1 MAVPTSSSA
10 SRDSTA
16 AAAMHSPAMA
26 ADLGMLLVALIW
38 GINFSVTKGAFPTF
52 PPLAFTAVRFVLASG
67 LLLVLTRRL
76 EGGEPLPR
84 GALQRLVILGVVGN
98 TLYQLGFISGLART
112 TASNS
117 ALILASMPSV
127 VAFIAAGLRLE
138 PVRPRVIGGVL
149 VATVGVVLVVA
160 ARGTG
165 FGGGTLAGDLL
176 TLAAVLCWAG
186 YTLAL
191 RFLPTGVSP
200 LRVTLVTTVAGAPGL
215 VLAGL
220 PEIARMDWG
229 AVGLVGWGALAY
241 STLLSLVVAYLI
253 WNRSVQVV
261 GPSRTVVYM
270 CLTPLIAVAAAAL
283 ILGERPRPLQ
293 GIGALLIIS
302 GVVLTRLGGREQA
315 ASVVPEG

>member
-1 MAVPTSSSA
+1 
-10 SRDSTA
+10 
-16 AAAMHSPAMA
+16 MA

-38 GINFSVTKGAFPTF
+38 GVNFSVTKGAFTTF
-52 PPLAFTAVRFVLASG
+52 PPLAFTAVRFVLASVM
-67 LLLVLTRRL
+67 LVVLTSRL
-76 EGGEPLPR
+76 EGSGPLPR
-84 GALQRLVILGVVGN
+84 GALRRLVLLGVVGN

-117 ALILASMPSV
+117 ALILASMPSI
-127 VAFIAAGLRLE
+127 VALMAAGLRFE
-138 PVRPRVIGGVL
+138 PVRPRVLGGVL

-191 RFLPTGVSP
+191 RFLPAGVSP

-220 PEIARMDWG
+220 PEIVRMDWG
-229 AVGLVGWGALAY
+229 AVGLGGWGALAY
-241 STLLSLVVAYLI
+241 STVLSLVVAYLI

-270 CLTPLIAVAAAAL
+270 CLTPLIAVAAAAVL
-283 ILGERPRPLQ
+283 LGERPRPLQ
-293 GIGALLIIS
+293 GVGALLIIS
-302 GVVLTRLGGREQA
+302 GVVLTRLGGRSGA
-315 ASVVPEG
+315 ASVAPEG

>member
-1 MAVPTSSSA
+1 
-10 SRDSTA
+10 
-16 AAAMHSPAMA
+16 MA

-38 GINFSVTKGAFPTF
+38 GVNFSVTKGAFTTF
-52 PPLAFTAVRFVLASG
+52 PPLAFTAVRFVLASVM
-67 LLLVLTRRL
+67 LVVLTSRL
-76 EGGEPLPR
+76 EGSGPLPR
-84 GALQRLVILGVVGN
+84 GALRRLVLLGVVGN

-117 ALILASMPSV
+117 ALILASMPSI
-127 VAFIAAGLRLE
+127 VALLAFGLRFE
-138 PVRPRVIGGVL
+138 PVRPRVLGGVL

-191 RFLPTGVSP
+191 RFLPAGVSP

-220 PEIARMDWG
+220 PEIVRMDWG
-229 AVGLVGWGALAY
+229 AVGLGGWGALAY
-241 STLLSLVVAYLI
+241 STMLSLVVAYLI

-270 CLTPLIAVAAAAL
+270 CLTPLIAVAAAAVL
-283 ILGERPRPLQ
+283 LGERPRPLQ
-293 GIGALLIIS
+293 GVGALLIIS
-302 GVVLTRLGGREQA
+302 GVVLTRLGGRSEA
-315 ASVVPEG
+315 ASVAPEG

>member
-1 MAVPTSSSA
+1 
-10 SRDSTA
+10 
-16 AAAMHSPAMA
+16 MA

-38 GINFSVTKGAFPTF
+38 GVNFSVTKGAFTTF
-52 PPLAFTAVRFVLASG
+52 PPLAFTAVRFVLASVM
-67 LLLVLTRRL
+67 LVVLTSRL
-76 EGGEPLPR
+76 EGSGPLPR
-84 GALQRLVILGVVGN
+84 GALRRLVLLGVVGN

-117 ALILASMPSV
+117 ALILASMPSI
-127 VAFIAAGLRLE
+127 VALMAAGLRFE
-138 PVRPRVIGGVL
+138 PVRPRVLGGVL

-165 FGGGTLAGDLL
+165 FGGGTLSGDLL

-191 RFLPTGVSP
+191 RFLPAGVSP

-220 PEIARMDWG
+220 PEIVRMDWG
-229 AVGLVGWGALAY
+229 AVGLGGWGALAY
-241 STLLSLVVAYLI
+241 STVLSLVVAYLI

-270 CLTPLIAVAAAAL
+270 CLTPLIAVAAAAVL
-283 ILGERPRPLQ
+283 LGERPRPLQ
-293 GIGALLIIS
+293 GVGALLIIS
-302 GVVLTRLGGREQA
+302 GVVLTRLGGRSEA
-315 ASVVPEG
+315 ASVAPEG

>member
-1 MAVPTSSSA
+1 
-10 SRDSTA
+10 
-16 AAAMHSPAMA
+16 
-26 ADLGMLLVALIW
+26 MLLVALIW
-38 GINFSVTKGAFPTF
+38 GINFSATKAAFPTF

-76 EGGEPLPR
+76 EGSEALPQ
-84 GALQRLVILGVVGN
+84 GALQRLVLLGVVGN

-138 PVRPRVIGGVL
+138 PVRPRVIGGV
-149 VATVGVVLVVA
+149 VIASIGVVLVVA

-165 FGGGTLAGDLL
+165 FGPATLAGDLL
-176 TLAAVLCWAG
+176 TVAAVLCWAG

-191 RFLPTGVSP
+191 RFLPAGVSP

-220 PEIARMDWG
+220 PQIVRMDWS
-229 AVGLVGWGALAY
+229 AVGPVGWGALAY
-241 STLLSLVVAYLI
+241 STVLSLVVAYLI

-270 CLTPLIAVAAAAL
+270 CLTPLFAVAGAAVL
-283 ILGERPRPLQ
+283 LGERPRPLQ

-302 GVVLTRLGGREQA
+302 GVVLTRLGGRDQVT
-315 ASVVPEG
+315 SVVQ

>member
-1 MAVPTSSSA
+1 VPTSPSA
-10 SRDSTA
+10 SRESA
-16 AAAMHSPAMA
+16 AAGAERPPAMA

-38 GINFSVTKGAFPTF
+38 GINFSVTKGAFPSF

-76 EGGEPLPR
+76 EGSEPLPR
-84 GALQRLVILGVVGN
+84 GALQRLVLLGVVGN

-127 VAFIAAGLRLE
+127 VALIAAGLRLE
-138 PVRPRVIGGVL
+138 PVRPRVLGGVL
-149 VATVGVVLVVA
+149 IATVGVVLVVA
-160 ARGTG
+160 ARATG

-176 TLAAVLCWAG
+176 TLAAVFCWAG

-191 RFLPTGVSP
+191 RFLPAGVSP

-220 PEIARMDWG
+220 PQIARMDWG
-229 AVGLVGWGALAY
+229 AVGLIGWGALAY
-241 STLLSLVVAYLI
+241 STVLSLVVAYLI

-270 CLTPLIAVAAAAL
+270 CLTPLFAVAAAAL
-283 ILGERPRPLQ
+283 LLGERPRPLQ

-302 GVVLTRLGGREQA
+302 GVVLTRLGGRSEA

>member
-1 MAVPTSSSA
+1 
-10 SRDSTA
+10 
-16 AAAMHSPAMA
+16 
-26 ADLGMLLVALIW
+26 MLLVALIW
-38 GINFSVTKGAFPTF
+38 GINFSVTKGAFSTF

-76 EGGEPLPR
+76 EGSEPLPQ
-84 GALQRLVILGVVGN
+84 GALLRLVLLGVIGN
-98 TLYQLGFISGLART
+98 TVYQLGFISGLART

-138 PVRPRVIGGVL
+138 PVRPRVIGGV
-149 VATVGVVLVVA
+149 VIATIGVVLVVA

-165 FGGGTLAGDLL
+165 FGPATLAGDLL
-176 TLAAVLCWAG
+176 TVAAVLCWAG

-191 RFLPTGVSP
+191 RFLPAGVSP

-220 PEIARMDWG
+220 PEIAEMDWS
-229 AVGLVGWGALAY
+229 AVGPVGWGALTY
-241 STLLSLVVAYLI
+241 STVLSLVVAYLI

-261 GPSRTVVYM
+261 GASRTVVYM
-270 CLTPLIAVAAAAL
+270 CLTPLFAVAGAAVL
-283 ILGERPRPLQ
+283 LGERPRPVQ

-302 GVVLTRLGGREQA
+302 GVVASRLSDREQPM
-315 ASVVPEG
+315 SVTPEG